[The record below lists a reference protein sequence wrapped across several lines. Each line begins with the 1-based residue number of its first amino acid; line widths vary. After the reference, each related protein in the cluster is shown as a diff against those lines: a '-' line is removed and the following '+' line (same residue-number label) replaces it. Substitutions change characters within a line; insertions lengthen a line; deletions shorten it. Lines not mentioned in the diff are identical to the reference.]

1 MFGLGIVV
9 VHAWKNSG
17 FPWLVSLV
25 PRVVHWW
32 VGSAVL
38 SAIYSYVHV
47 YLMIQTTCQSCLGP
61 KLKRSEVNVRVYLM
75 IQYLLI
81 QTTCHNHVWFQNRS
95 AILKRVSG
103 SRLVSWE
110 ILEIR
115 QQSVQS

>member
-17 FPWLVSLV
+17 FPWVISLV

-47 YLMIQTTCQSCLGP
+47 YLMIQ
-61 KLKRSEVNVRVYLM
+61 
-75 IQYLLI
+75 YLLI
-81 QTTCHNHVWFQNRS
+81 QTTCQGYLYFYS
-95 AILKRVSG
+95 ASKFGI
-103 SRLVSWE
+103 
-110 ILEIR
+110 
-115 QQSVQS
+115 